1 MQHIMMFSELYG
13 RIGQMLKEHGDAP
26 IGNHKQ
32 PQFTP
37 PHAEFDYIE
46 PKYVEPYLETLDV
59 DGVKIKCYN
68 LNIF

>member
-1 MQHIMMFSELYG
+1 MQHIMMLSELYG

-26 IGNHKQ
+26 IGQHKQ
-32 PQFTP
+32 PSFQP
-37 PHAEFDYIE
+37 PHSETDYIE
-46 PKYVEPYLETLDV
+46 PKYVEPFLQTLEV